1 MLEVGDGIVAV
12 GKVDRD
18 AAPVDQPQI
27 KRPTILEQQAAPPDL
42 HGTDLTDMDASR
54 PLGGEHL
61 EHPAVESDERTGT
74 DDLNHEYS
82 LIAPAKIAVSS

>member
-1 MLEVGDGIVAV
+1 MLEVGHDVLAV

-18 AAPVDQPQI
+18 ATPVKQPKI
-27 KRPTILEQQAAPPDL
+27 KRPTILEKQAAPSDL
-42 HGTDLTDMDASR
+42 DGADLADMDASR

-74 DDLNHEYS
+74 NDLDHEYS
-82 LIAPAKIAVSS
+82 LIAPAKTAVSS